1 MSDNYDNSKA
11 KSSSSL
17 NLINKVKESEDNK
30 INLEVTNEGMEYLN
44 QLNSNKIGIIS
55 VIGPSQSEKTY
66 FSNLII
72 GEKTA
77 FDNSKPT
84 IGINMWGQ
92 PIAHGENTD
101 LLVLDTEGLYKPSNN
116 NTSYDKQTFTLSCL
130 LSSIMVYNTEESIN
144 ECINKFTFLAKESLS
159 SLKKIEGKELT
170 SSDLPLVYF
179 ILHNENIDSN
189 TANHQFRYSVKENPI
204 FTNYFQNFKI
214 CVLKKVG
221 DIEKE
226 MNNYPKS
233 KTIMGLKIGSIS
245 GSLDEQDYKQKA
257 KLIKDQIMNDL
268 EPKKINNCNLDGKCL
283 FGLFQSF
290 VDLLNKGE
298 NIILFNQFNNVLAQ
312 CLSDVESQVN
322 FSFTLDKL
330 NEKLKSNT
338 SYEETF
344 LKIYKVT
351 FSELIDEQ
359 IDKFKSIPIVKI
371 SPSPNV
377 INGIKSIFRKIL
389 DTLCENIQSTIDEK
403 SAIIKEVSK
412 IEFNSRLEEYN
423 IEKLL
428 NGFTCFI
435 YDKIISPLFEPNE
448 KKIQN
453 YDTILQ
459 VLKSKIC
466 GTIEKI
472 SPIIQGKINS
482 LIDSNTKIKSEH
494 KKFIN
499 YHFQIIE
506 QKNDEITEL
515 KIKLEQRER
524 EIDEKKLE
532 MKKAVNA
539 EIEKYNILEEKTK
552 AEIAEKNATIN
563 ELTKISKSLSHIPSS
578 VKDVQ
583 INQLEL
589 LKNDYHYITNIYVNY
604 KTLVD
609 KLINDKDFF
618 FEDILINKTLSD
630 LRNKYPDIFNLLSE
644 KESLEDMKKLY
655 EKKMEMFVNE
665 NLNLKNKIDS
675 QIVEIN
681 ELKEKIERLK
691 KKLEDTTR
699 VAESKENITN
709 NLKAYCDALQN
720 QIKERDLT
728 IKFKDKQII
737 TNDTLNKEK
746 EEGIMRKETFFSK
759 EVQALYEVI
768 ESMFCKNKS
777 KFELGFFKLSTQAQ
791 KNLNNW
797 ATTYKFKWG

>member
-1 MSDNYDNSKA
+1 
-11 KSSSSL
+11 
-17 NLINKVKESEDNK
+17 
-30 INLEVTNEGMEYLN
+30 
-44 QLNSNKIGIIS
+44 
-55 VIGPSQSEKTY
+55 
-66 FSNLII
+66 
-72 GEKTA
+72 
-77 FDNSKPT
+77 
-84 IGINMWGQ
+84 
-92 PIAHGENTD
+92 
-101 LLVLDTEGLYKPSNN
+101 
-116 NTSYDKQTFTLSCL
+116 
-130 LSSIMVYNTEESIN
+130 
-144 ECINKFTFLAKESLS
+144 LAKESLS

-423 IEKLL
+423 I
-428 NGFTCFI
+428 
-435 YDKIISPLFEPNE
+435 
-448 KKIQN
+448 
-453 YDTILQ
+453 
-459 VLKSKIC
+459 
-466 GTIEKI
+466 
-472 SPIIQGKINS
+472 
-482 LIDSNTKIKSEH
+482 
-494 KKFIN
+494 
-499 YHFQIIE
+499 
-506 QKNDEITEL
+506 
-515 KIKLEQRER
+515 
-524 EIDEKKLE
+524 
-532 MKKAVNA
+532 
-539 EIEKYNILEEKTK
+539 
-552 AEIAEKNATIN
+552 
-563 ELTKISKSLSHIPSS
+563 
-578 VKDVQ
+578 
-583 INQLEL
+583 
-589 LKNDYHYITNIYVNY
+589 
-604 KTLVD
+604 
-609 KLINDKDFF
+609 
-618 FEDILINKTLSD
+618 
-630 LRNKYPDIFNLLSE
+630 
-644 KESLEDMKKLY
+644 
-655 EKKMEMFVNE
+655 
-665 NLNLKNKIDS
+665 
-675 QIVEIN
+675 
-681 ELKEKIERLK
+681 
-691 KKLEDTTR
+691 
-699 VAESKENITN
+699 
-709 NLKAYCDALQN
+709 
-720 QIKERDLT
+720 
-728 IKFKDKQII
+728 
-737 TNDTLNKEK
+737 
-746 EEGIMRKETFFSK
+746 
-759 EVQALYEVI
+759 
-768 ESMFCKNKS
+768 
-777 KFELGFFKLSTQAQ
+777 
-791 KNLNNW
+791 
-797 ATTYKFKWG
+797 